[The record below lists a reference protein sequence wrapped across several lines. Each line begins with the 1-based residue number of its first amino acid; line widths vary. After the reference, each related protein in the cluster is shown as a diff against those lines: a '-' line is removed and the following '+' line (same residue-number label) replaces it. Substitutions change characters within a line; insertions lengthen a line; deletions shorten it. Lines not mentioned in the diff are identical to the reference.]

1 MTNNEEAGVPSIRA
15 GLVVG
20 MLIGIPV
27 GFVLGQAAFDSMA
40 MGLVI
45 GGSAGGV
52 AFPGPATMGRG
63 GGRGIDGR
71 ADEPPVSLAARRWL
85 DSH

>member
-40 MGLVI
+40 MGLVL
-45 GGSAGGV
+45 GGGAGGV
-52 AFPGPATMGRG
+52 LGVTLRGVPGLVNVRWTPAAG
-63 GGRGIDGR
+63 
-71 ADEPPVSLAARRWL
+71 A
-85 DSH
+85 